1 MLKQLSLRFKIYS
14 VLTTLVLITVMGGLV
29 MVWYTYR
36 MERLLSY
43 LIDKNVAA
51 FQVAAALESA
61 LVNQKGFVTY
71 YFQDGDPAWL
81 RHLGEYRQ
89 IFKERLKEARS
100 LAESEA
106 EKATMD
112 RIESEYTQYVTMK
125 DKVIDYYRAGEKEI
139 GIKLHK
145 SVREH
150 FFKVLERCEEYK
162 AFHAR
167 RINDV
172 RDESLS
178 QARRL
183 RIIAGTAILC
193 VLFLAVLLA
202 FVLVHHILGPVRRLA
217 LEADGEA
224 GNPDSDDE
232 VKALSRSV
240 RGLIE
245 DFDFTQTELER
256 SREHLLQAEK
266 MAVVG
271 KLAAGMAHSIRNP
284 LTSVKMRLFSLQR
297 TLNLSSL
304 QKDDLQV
311 ISEEIHHIDTIVQNF
326 LDFSR
331 PPKLKMQRVS
341 PSEVVD
347 LVLRLLEHRLELS
360 NVQVRLYQKKPL
372 TEILADPERLKEVLV
387 NLLEN
392 ACEAMEEG
400 GAVMIYEEEAYKDPM
415 GRVVVI
421 RISDNGPGI
430 PEAVQKK
437 VFQPFF
443 STKEEG
449 SGLGLSIAARIVEE
463 HGGRLELLSQEGTG
477 ATFVITLPVE
487 ETDLEHNP
495 DH

>member
-1 MLKQLSLRFKIYS
+1 MLKQLSLRFRVYS

-36 MERLLSY
+36 MERLLSH

-61 LVNQKGFVTY
+61 LVNQKGFVSY

-100 LAESEA
+100 LAGSEA
-106 EKATMD
+106 EKATME
-112 RIESEYTQYVTMK
+112 RIEAEYTKYTSMK
-125 DKVIDYYRAGEKEI
+125 DKVIDYYRAGEKEL
-139 GIKLHK
+139 GTKLHR

-150 FFKVLERCEEYK
+150 FFEVLKLCEEYK
-162 AFHAR
+162 AFHAK
-167 RINDV
+167 RINEV
-172 RDESLS
+172 RDDSLS
-178 QARRL
+178 QARKL

-217 LEADGEA
+217 LEA

-297 TLNLSSL
+297 TLKLSSI

-331 PPKLKMQRVS
+331 PPKLKMQQVS

-360 NVQVRLYQKKPL
+360 NIQVRLYRQTPL
-372 TEILADPERLKEVLV
+372 PAILADPERLKEVLV

-392 ACEAMEEG
+392 ACEAMVEG
-400 GAVMIYEEEAYKDPM
+400 GSVMIYEEEAHEDVM
-415 GRVVVI
+415 GRSVVI

-430 PEAVQKK
+430 PEAVRKK

-449 SGLGLSIAARIVEE
+449 SGLGLSIAARIMEE
-463 HGGRLELLSQEGTG
+463 HGGRLELMSQEEAG
-477 ATFVITLPVE
+477 ATFVITLPVK